1 MNFCLLSEH
10 IFVYTITVQ
19 HKNTEMQLKENIR
32 QQILSDDDTI
42 LAIAK
47 ATGKKFRTVF
57 QWLQDNSEY
66 LTLASSLNVIKEF
79 TGLNDTEILE
89 AETTAHA

>member
-1 MNFCLLSEH
+1 
-10 IFVYTITVQ
+10 
-19 HKNTEMQLKENIR
+19 MQLKEEIR
-32 QQILSDDDTI
+32 QQVLADDAI
-42 LAIAK
+42 IFGIAK

-79 TGLNDTEILE
+79 TGLTDSEILE
-89 AETTAHA
+89 AEAKATA